1 MSKRIG
7 KLLAALLAITLLATA
22 CSSGGTSSAG
32 SSGGGGGSAAGGSSA
47 AGGEEK
53 HDPITISYFH
63 TNNSDVSE
71 GQLKM
76 LELKLE
82 EFKKVAPWI
91 TVESRPSK
99 PGTDYREQYDK
110 LLMSNDAPTLN
121 DSLPHVDI
129 QTRIN
134 NGTIGEFTKYYE
146 DFDLRK
152 EGKILD
158 IFDDAISKDGK
169 WYAIPRSSYVIAHV
183 FNRETIK
190 AGGGDPEKLPT
201 DWESFGEYCASVT
214 DKNAPRF
221 GYIFIGSDYLAW
233 NFTPWVWAAG
243 GEMVRQNSDGTFMPA
258 FNEEPGVDAAMF
270 WHDLVFKYNCTQTD
284 VLKSWGDLSTD
295 LQAGYGALGW
305 GDAARFSAQ
314 AQEKFGLGPERF
326 GTAPLPGKTSAN
338 DPVSFAGGSV
348 WVCSPKI
355 TDAELEAG
363 WEFIKYVTF
372 DEEYLKKEWKIEGDY
387 NVQSMPNFPARKDL
401 TDVKYS
407 FAQWPENWQSEYAET
422 SKWARP
428 EPWCA
433 NWNDLKNEL
442 VIPMQKV
449 IMTEN
454 ITREEVQKL
463 LDDCVQELYKK
474 YPDSFRPAN

>member
-1 MSKRIG
+1 MSKRNG
-7 KLLAALLAITLLATA
+7 KILAALLAVTLLMTA
-22 CSSGGTSSAG
+22 CAGGGTASPSEPGSAG
-32 SSGGGGGSAAGGSSA
+32 DGGAASGA
-47 AGGEEK
+47 E
-53 HDPITISYFH
+53 PITISYFH

-71 GQLKM
+71 GKLKM

-82 EFKKVAPWI
+82 EFKKVAPHI

-110 LLMSNDAPTLN
+110 LLMTNDAPTIN

-158 IFDDAISKDGK
+158 IFDEAISKDGK
-169 WYAIPRSSYVIAHV
+169 WYAIPIRSYVIAHV
-183 FNRETIK
+183 YNRETIK
-190 AGGGDPEKLPT
+190 AGGGDPENLPN
-201 DWESFGEYCASVT
+201 DWQSFAEYCQAVT

-243 GEMVRQNSDGTFMPA
+243 GEMVRPNSDGTFSIA

-270 WHDLVFKYNCTQTD
+270 WNELVFKYNATQTD
-284 VLKSWGDLSTD
+284 VLKSWNDLQTD
-295 LQAGYGALGW
+295 IQAGYGAMGW
-305 GDAARFSAQ
+305 GDAARFA
-314 AQEKFGLGPERF
+314 ALAEEKFGLTPERF
-326 GTAPLPGKTSAN
+326 GTAPIPGKTA
-338 DPVSFAGGSV
+338 DMEPVSFAGGSV
-348 WVCSPKI
+348 WVCSP
-355 TDAELEAG
+355 TATEAELDAA

-372 DEEYLKKEWKIEGDY
+372 DEEYLRKEWQLEGEY
-387 NVQSMPNFPARKDL
+387 NVDSMPNFPARTDL

-407 FAQWPENWQSEYAET
+407 FAQWPEGWQEEYAAA
-422 SKWARP
+422 SACARP

-433 NWNDLKNEL
+433 NWNDLKNAL

-463 LDDCVQELYKK
+463 LDDCAAELYQN